1 MTNEE
6 YLKQA
11 SKEELAEFILVVI
24 EFSLESSIDI
34 YDYIK
39 ETEVRTKEY
48 WLEWLGE
55 KHGGT
60 K

>member
-39 ETEVRTKEY
+39 ETEVRKKEY

-55 KHGGT
+55 KHGG
-60 K
+60 